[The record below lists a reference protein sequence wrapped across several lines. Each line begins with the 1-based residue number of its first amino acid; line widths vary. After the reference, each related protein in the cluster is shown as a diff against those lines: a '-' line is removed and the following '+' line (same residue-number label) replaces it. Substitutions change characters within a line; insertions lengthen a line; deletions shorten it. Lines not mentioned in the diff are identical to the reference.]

1 MIVGTIEIRL
11 NLYEARSLK
20 DKRRILASL
29 KDRLRNRFNVSVAE
43 VDSNDMI
50 QSAVLGVAHVANNS
64 RYVDSTLSKLVDHV
78 RIFPAVTLVDY
89 SIIIS

>member
-11 NLYEARSLK
+11 SLHDARTLK

-29 KDRLRNRFNVSVAE
+29 KDRIRNRFNVSVAE
-43 VDSNDMI
+43 VDNNDLI

-64 RYVDSTLSKLVDHV
+64 RYVDSTLNKLVDHV
-78 RIFPAVTLVDY
+78 RTFPAASLVDY
-89 SIIIS
+89 SIIIT